1 MFTMDAE
8 QQTTASMH
16 EGRRTHAADLRAPR
30 TFVIFLTLTRCSKQQ
45 KQQEQQAYVMYVP
58 MYVRKKKMGNAKKY
72 YQMTTWT

>member
-1 MFTMDAE
+1 MFTLDAE

-45 KQQEQQAYVMYVP
+45 EQQAYVMYVP
-58 MYVRKKKMGNAKKY
+58 MYVRKKKKWEMRKNIIK
-72 YQMTTWT
+72 